1 MSVSSV
7 IDLLPWLCVL
17 PILGGLIFS
26 LLVPVAVALFL
37 ARPLPA
43 PGEQPPVTVLKPA
56 RGLEKDLQDNLLT
69 IARQDYPHY
78 QIVYSVQDPDDPAL
92 PILEAIQGEIGAERV
107 QVIVAD
113 IQAGANGKV
122 NNLLGGL
129 TRASHDLLVISD
141 SDTVLQPDYLS
152 AITAPFADPQV
163 GCVCTPFKLIRAQ
176 TWYEKLELLAINAD
190 FIPSVIFAEV
200 TGASKA
206 GLGPSLA
213 IRRSNLDR
221 LGGLESLADYLVE
234 DFEIGRRVWTN
245 QQKMVLLPYFIEAV
259 VDLADPRD
267 WWRHQVYWEQNTYLA
282 RPAPFMATILIKAI
296 PFALFFVLLRGADSL
311 SLGILVL
318 TVFTRLL
325 SAAVVAWQLRD
336 WESLRA
342 LYLLPLREALALIF
356 WALAFTQRTVTW
368 RGVQFRL
375 TENGKMEPLNTAP
388 PPSGCGDPP
397 SASREPAPE

>member
-1 MSVSSV
+1 M
-7 IDLLPWLCVL
+7 
-17 PILGGLIFS
+17 
-26 LLVPVAVALFL
+26 AVARFL

-56 RGLEKDLQDNLLT
+56 RGLEKDLQENLLT
-69 IARQDYPHY
+69 LTRQTYPEY
-78 QIVYSVQDPDDPAL
+78 QVIYSVQDPEDPAL
-92 PILEAIQGEIGAERV
+92 PILEAIQREVGAERV
-107 QVIVAD
+107 QVVVAD

-141 SDTVLQPDYLS
+141 SDTVVQPDYLS
-152 AITAPFADPQV
+152 AITAPFVDPEV
-163 GCVCTPFKLIRAQ
+163 GCVCAPFKLIRAQ
-176 TWYEKLELLAINAD
+176 TWYEKLELLAINTD

-206 GLGPSLA
+206 CLGPSLA
-213 IRRSNLDR
+213 IRRSNLER

-245 QQKMVLLPYFIEAV
+245 GQKMVLLPYFIEAV

-267 WWRHQVYWEQNTYLA
+267 WWRHQVYWDQNTYLA
-282 RPAPFMATILIKAI
+282 RPAPFIATILIKVI
-296 PFALFFVLLRGADSL
+296 PFALLLVLLRVADSC
-311 SLGILVL
+311 SLVVL
-318 TVFTRLL
+318 ALRVCARLL
-325 SAAVVAWQLRD
+325 SAALVAWQLQD

-342 LYLLPLREALALIF
+342 LYLLPLRETLALVF
-356 WALAFTQRTVTW
+356 WVLAFTQRTVTW

-375 TENGKMEPLNTAP
+375 TENGKMEPLNTAQ
-388 PPSGCGDPP
+388 PPSECGNPP
-397 SASREPAPE
+397 

>member
-1 MSVSSV
+1 LEFVLSVFSPL
-7 IDLLPWLCVL
+7 DLFSWLCAL

-26 LLVPVAVALFL
+26 LLVPLAVVIFL

-43 PGEQPPVTVLKPA
+43 PGEEPPVTILKPA
-56 RGLEKDLQDNLLT
+56 RGLEKDLKENLLT
-69 IARQDYPHY
+69 LTRQTYPEY
-78 QIVYSVQDPDDPAL
+78 QVIYSVQDPEDPAL
-92 PILEAIQGEIGAERV
+92 PVLGAIQGEVGAERV
-107 QVIVAD
+107 QVVVAD
-113 IQAGANGKV
+113 IQVGANGKV

-129 TRASHDLLVISD
+129 TQARHDLLVISD
-141 SDTVLQPDYLS
+141 SDTLVQPDYLS
-152 AITAPFADPQV
+152 VITAPFADPEV

-176 TWYEKLELLAINAD
+176 TWYEKLELLAINTD

-206 GLGPSLA
+206 CLGPSLA
-213 IRRSNLDR
+213 IRHSNLDR

-245 QQKMVLLPYFIEAV
+245 GQKMVLLPYFIEAV
-259 VDLADPRD
+259 VDLADPGD

-296 PFALFFVLLRGADSL
+296 PFALFLVLLRGADSW
-311 SLGILVL
+311 SLGILAL

-342 LYLLPLREALALIF
+342 LYFLPLRETLALVF

-375 TENGKMEPLNTAP
+375 TTNGKMEPL
-388 PPSGCGDPP
+388 
-397 SASREPAPE
+397 